1 MDERPAD
8 PPGAGEEDF
17 AYLLVQL
24 GFHLARQFGERLAPL
39 GLEPRHAGMLTRLA
53 AHEGLSQQALGELIG
68 LNPTR
73 MVFLVDELEQR
84 GLVERRRNTADRRS
98 YALYLTPRGHDVLRQ
113 VQASGRRHQDE
124 IGASLTRAERIQLA
138 SLLRRL
144 ATEQGITEDT
154 LPGIPP
160 RPPLA
165 SAQPRTDRP
174 ARGPGPAPTTPEAQG
189 PGMPRTAP

>member
-1 MDERPAD
+1 MEEPPAD
-8 PPGAGEEDF
+8 PPGPGEEDF

-24 GFHLARQFGERLAPL
+24 GFHLARRFGEQLAPL

-68 LNPTR
+68 LSPTR
-73 MVFLVDELEQR
+73 MVFLVDELHHR

-98 YALYLTPRGHDVLRQ
+98 YALYLTPQGRDMLRQ
-113 VQASGRRHQDE
+113 IQASGSRHQDE
-124 IGASLTRAERIQLA
+124 TGASLTQAERIQLT

-144 ATEQGITEDT
+144 ATEQGISEDT

-160 RPPLA
+160 RLPVTDP
-165 SAQPRTDRP
+165 QPRTDRSGRDSRP
-174 ARGPGPAPTTPEAQG
+174 A
-189 PGMPRTAP
+189 

>member
-1 MDERPAD
+1 MDERPAS
-8 PPGAGEEDF
+8 PPGADQEDF

-24 GFHLARQFGERLAPL
+24 GLLVARQFGERLAPF

-84 GLVERRRNTADRRS
+84 GLVERRRNAADRRS
-98 YALYLTPRGHDVLRQ
+98 YALYLTPQGRDTLRQ
-113 VQASGRRHQDE
+113 IQAAGNRHQDE
-124 IGASLTRAERIQLA
+124 IGASLTQAERSELA
-138 SLLRRL
+138 NPLRRL
-144 ATEQGITEDT
+144 AAEQGITEDN

-160 RPPLA
+160 RPP
-165 SAQPRTDRP
+165 RP
-174 ARGPGPAPTTPEAQG
+174 MGNPAPAGPTHGPGPAG
-189 PGMPRTAP
+189 

>member
-1 MDERPAD
+1 MDEGPVS
-8 PPGAGEEDF
+8 PPGGDEEDF

-24 GFHLARQFGERLAPL
+24 GLLLARQFGERLAPF

-84 GLVERRRNTADRRS
+84 GLVERRRNAADRRS
-98 YALYLTPRGHDVLRQ
+98 YALYLTAQGRDTLRQ
-113 VQASGRRHQDE
+113 IQAAGN
-124 IGASLTRAERIQLA
+124 
-138 SLLRRL
+138 RRL
-144 ATEQGITEDT
+144 ATEQGITEDN

-160 RPPLA
+160 RPPRA
-165 SAQPRTDRP
+165 NGQPRTGRP
-174 ARGPGPAPTTPEAQG
+174 AHGPGPAG
-189 PGMPRTAP
+189 

>member
-1 MDERPAD
+1 MDERPAS
-8 PPGAGEEDF
+8 PPGADQEDF

-24 GFHLARQFGERLAPL
+24 GLHLARQFGERLAPL

-53 AHEGLSQQALGELIG
+53 AHEGLSQQALGELTG

-98 YALYLTPRGHDVLRQ
+98 YALYLTAHGRDALRQ
-113 VQASGRRHQDE
+113 VQAAGSRHQAE
-124 IGASLTRAERIQLA
+124 IGASLTQAERIQLA

-144 ATEQGITEDT
+144 ATEQGITEDN

-165 SAQPRTDRP
+165 NAQPRTVPP
-174 ARGPGPAPTTPEAQG
+174 ARGTGPAG
-189 PGMPRTAP
+189 

>member
-1 MDERPAD
+1 M
-8 PPGAGEEDF
+8 
-17 AYLLVQL
+17 L
-24 GFHLARQFGERLAPL
+24 LARQFGERLAPF

-98 YALYLTPRGHDVLRQ
+98 YALYLTPQGHDTLRQ
-113 VQASGRRHQDE
+113 IQAAGNRHQDE
-124 IGASLTRAERIQLA
+124 IGASLTQAERSQLA
-138 SLLRRL
+138 NLLRRL
-144 ATEQGITEDT
+144 AAEQGITEDN

-160 RPPLA
+160 RPPPA
-165 SAQPRTDRP
+165 NGQPRTDRP
-174 ARGPGPAPTTPEAQG
+174 AHGPGPAG
-189 PGMPRTAP
+189 

>member
-1 MDERPAD
+1 MDERPAS
-8 PPGAGEEDF
+8 PPVAGEEDF

-24 GFHLARQFGERLAPL
+24 GFHLARQFSERLAPL
-39 GLEPRHAGMLTRLA
+39 GLEPRHAGMLTRLS

-84 GLVERRRNTADRRS
+84 GLIERRRNTADRRS
-98 YALYLTPRGHDVLRQ
+98 YALYLTTQGRDTLQRI
-113 VQASGRRHQDE
+113 QAAGDRHQHE
-124 IGASLTRAERIQLA
+124 IGASLSKAERIQLA

-144 ATEQGITEDT
+144 AAEQGITEDS

-160 RPPLA
+160 RPPPA
-165 SAQPRTDRP
+165 STQPRADP
-174 ARGPGPAPTTPEAQG
+174 PGRGPGPAG
-189 PGMPRTAP
+189 

>member
-1 MDERPAD
+1 MEEPPAD
-8 PPGAGEEDF
+8 PPGPGEEDF

-24 GFHLARQFGERLAPL
+24 GFHLARRFGERLAPL

-73 MVFLVDELEQR
+73 MVFLVDELQQR

-98 YALYLTPRGHDVLRQ
+98 YALYLTPQGRDMLRQ
-113 VQASGRRHQDE
+113 IQASGSRHQDE
-124 IGASLTRAERIQLA
+124 IGASLTQAERIQLA

-144 ATEQGITEDT
+144 ATEQGITEDN
-154 LPGIPP
+154 LPGIPT
-160 RPPLA
+160 PPPVTN
-165 SAQPRTDRP
+165 AQPRTDRL
-174 ARGPGPAPTTPEAQG
+174 ARGPGPA
-189 PGMPRTAP
+189 R

>member
-1 MDERPAD
+1 MDEGPVS
-8 PPGAGEEDF
+8 PPGGDEEDF

-24 GFHLARQFGERLAPL
+24 GLLLARQFGERLAPF

-53 AHEGLSQQALGELIG
+53 AREGLSQQALGELIG

-73 MVFLVDELEQR
+73 MV

-98 YALYLTPRGHDVLRQ
+98 YALYLTPQGRDTLQ
-113 VQASGRRHQDE
+113 QIQAAGSRHQDE
-124 IGASLTRAERIQLA
+124 IGASLTQAERSQLA

-144 ATEQGITEDT
+144 ATEQGITEYN

-165 SAQPRTDRP
+165 NAQSGTDRP
-174 ARGPGPAPTTPEAQG
+174 ARGPGSPE
-189 PGMPRTAP
+189 